1 MPRKA
6 GSAHEASPARIR
18 IHAHAALPSRWKN
31 EPGSRRR
38 AQAKEIDMQ
47 NETPQEGQ
55 DVQVKMGSNWQAAT
69 YRRGQF
75 VDVYG
80 LPLDSQRI
88 SEWQAME
95 PRAQAP
101 RDTLAEWNKLR
112 RSH

>member
-1 MPRKA
+1 ME
-6 GSAHEASPARIR
+6 H
-18 IHAHAALPSRWKN
+18 
-31 EPGSRRR
+31 EPGSHRR
-38 AQAKEIDMQ
+38 AQVKEIDMQ

-55 DVQVKMGSNWQAAT
+55 DVQVKMGSSWQEAT

-80 LPLDSQRI
+80 LPLDAQRI

>member
-1 MPRKA
+1 
-6 GSAHEASPARIR
+6 
-18 IHAHAALPSRWKN
+18 
-31 EPGSRRR
+31 
-38 AQAKEIDMQ
+38 
-47 NETPQEGQ
+47 
-55 DVQVKMGSNWQAAT
+55 MGNNWQAAT

-80 LPLDSQRI
+80 LPLDAQRI

-112 RSH
+112 PSH

>member
-1 MPRKA
+1 M
-6 GSAHEASPARIR
+6 
-18 IHAHAALPSRWKN
+18 N
-31 EPGSRRR
+31 
-38 AQAKEIDMQ
+38 

-55 DVQVKMGSNWQAAT
+55 DIQVRIGSGWQAAT

-80 LPLDSQRI
+80 LPLDAQKI

-95 PRAQAP
+95 PRAQSQ

-112 RSH
+112 PSH